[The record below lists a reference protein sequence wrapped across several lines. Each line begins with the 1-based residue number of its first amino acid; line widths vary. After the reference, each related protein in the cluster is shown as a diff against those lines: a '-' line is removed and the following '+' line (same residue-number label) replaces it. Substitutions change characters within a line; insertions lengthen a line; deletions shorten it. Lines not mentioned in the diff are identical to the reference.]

1 MDNMTRLYREDYPD
15 GLLFL
20 PNEVKIAKAQGWT
33 NTIDIIAKPVPE
45 EPEIQ
50 NSMNICACGCGKE
63 PNVGR
68 KYASHDCYLKAMKRG
83 KYRGNR

>member
-20 PNEVKIAKAQGWT
+20 PNEVNIAKAQGWT

-45 EPEIQ
+45 PE
-50 NSMNICACGCGKE
+50 NKVNLCACGCGT
-63 PNVGR
+63 PTQRTWAPGH
-68 KYASHDCYLKAMKRG
+68 YAKHQKAMKEKQG
-83 KYRGNR
+83 GYR